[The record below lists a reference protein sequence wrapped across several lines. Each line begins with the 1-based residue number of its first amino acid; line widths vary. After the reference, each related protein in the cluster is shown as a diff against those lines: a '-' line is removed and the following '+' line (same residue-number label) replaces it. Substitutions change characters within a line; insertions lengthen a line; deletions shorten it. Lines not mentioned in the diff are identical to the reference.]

1 MQRRSREVLLAVA
14 LVVASDFMG
23 ATEMKEIP
31 FAVGQR
37 WEYRARPQDAS
48 SSLVIVKIDADPTH
62 GNIVSIS
69 VSGLRLKNPRSPDG
83 ISDTAQ
89 HMPFA
94 ENALRKSVTK
104 LRASHVP
111 LPQFREGYDLWRSA
125 FEAGPAGFYTISV
138 AEAAQVMED
147 SLAHGR

>member
-1 MQRRSREVLLAVA
+1 MA
-14 LVVASDFMG
+14 LVVGSDSMS
-23 ATEMKEIP
+23 AAEMKEIP

-37 WEYRARPQDAS
+37 WECRTRPQDAS
-48 SSLVIVKIDADPTH
+48 STLVIVKIDADPPH

-94 ENALRKSVTK
+94 KSALRRSVTK
-104 LRASHVP
+104 RMASDVP
-111 LPQFREGYDLWRSA
+111 LSELRGGYDLWRTA
-125 FEAGPAGFYTISV
+125 FEAGTAGFYTISV